1 MDEDNLYDELGNY
14 IGPEIEDEDDEDE
27 SESEEDE
34 DDDWADEAME
44 EVDNEGALTTLDPS
58 EAPTAHDEGRIILHE
73 DKQYY
78 PDAEEVFGEEAEILI
93 QDEDT
98 QPLET
103 PIIAP
108 IKAKNFAIVEKE
120 LPKTSFDYKF
130 LAGLMDHP
138 HLIRNMCLIGN
149 LHSGKTSLMDLF
161 VMETHVKDW
170 DPHKNVKY
178 TDLRNDEQD
187 RKLGIKAVPMSLVL
201 PSLSGKSYLM
211 NIMDAP
217 GHLNFSDEQT
227 AALRLS
233 DGAVIVIDAAE
244 GVMLQTERAM
254 QHAVQAGVPIC
265 LVINKIDR
273 LILELK
279 LPPTD
284 AYHKI
289 CHTLQ
294 DANEVLDKCGYTVHM
309 SPLNGNVCFASS
321 IHGWVFSVDSFAKQ
335 YSDYYESFRAGDFA
349 ARLWGDVYLHED
361 RSFQRKPESGAN
373 KRTFVQFILEPLYK
387 IYSYT
392 LGSEGKELKTMLDEI
407 GVYLKK
413 DQYNLD
419 SRPMLKLICGQFFGD
434 SSGFVEM
441 CVRNFPSPVEAAR
454 AKVTHDYSGDLS
466 TRCAKAMLMCDP
478 KGPPMVNIAKNYTRP
493 DCTAFDS
500 FGRVYS
506 GTVKVGDRIK
516 VLGEGYSLEDTEDAS
531 VHEVTKIWIYQGRY
545 RVEVNRVTAGNWA
558 LFEGVDPGITKTATL
573 TSEFGNEDA
582 SIFVPLK
589 FNTMSTMKVAIEPI
603 NPSELPKMLEG
614 LRKINKSYPVCTT
627 KVEESGEHIILGT
640 GELQLDC
647 VLHDLR
653 KMYSEIELKVADPVV
668 RFCETVV
675 ETSSLKCFAE
685 TANKR
690 NRLTMIAEPLEQGI
704 AEDLEGEKVRI
715 EQSAKEVGDFF
726 QNKYDW
732 DLLAARSIW
741 AFGPD
746 TTGPNMLLDDTL
758 PNEVDKDALLGVKES
773 IVQGFQWGTREGPLC
788 DEPIRNVKFKILD
801 AQIAEESIHR
811 SRGQI
816 IPTAR
821 RVAYSAFLLATPRLM
836 EPIYSV
842 EIQAPADCV
851 SAVWKVISARRGH
864 VTSSVPKPGTPLFT
878 VQAFIPLIDSF
889 GFETDL
895 RTHTQGQA
903 MCLSIFDHWEIVP
916 GDPLDKSI
924 VLRPLEPAPVDS
936 LAREFMVKT
945 RRRKG
950 LSEDVT
956 INKFFDDPMLLELA
970 KQDADLQAYF
980 N

>member
-1 MDEDNLYDELGNY
+1 MDEENLYDELGNY
-14 IGPEIEDEDDEDE
+14 IGPEIEDDEDDEEE
-27 SESEEDE
+27 SSEEDE

-44 EVDNEGALTTLDPS
+44 DAPENDSALTTLDP
-58 EAPTAHDEGRIILHE
+58 DEPVQYEESRIILHE

-78 PDAEEVFGEEAEILI
+78 PDAEEVFGDEAEVLV

-108 IKAKNFAIVEKE
+108 VKAKNFAIVEKAMPE
-120 LPKTSFDYKF
+120 TTFDYKF

-138 HLIRNMCLIGN
+138 KLVRNLCLVGN
-149 LHSGKTSLMDLF
+149 LHAGKTSLMDLF
-161 VMETHVKDW
+161 VEETHIKDW
-170 DPHKNVKY
+170 DPHKQTKY
-178 TDLRNDEQD
+178 TDIRVDEQD
-187 RKLGIKAVPMSLVL
+187 RKLSIKSMPMSLCM

-227 AALRLS
+227 AALRIS
-233 DGAVIVIDAAE
+233 DGAIIVIDAAE
-244 GVMLQTERAM
+244 GIMLQTERAM
-254 QHAVQAGVPIC
+254 KHAVQAGLPIC

-294 DANEVLDKCGYTVHM
+294 EANAVLDKCGYTVHM

-321 IHGWVFSVDSFAKQ
+321 VHGWIFSVDSFAKQ
-335 YSDYYESFRAGDFA
+335 YSDYYDTFKAGDFA
-349 ARLWGDVYLHED
+349 ARLWGDVYLHGD
-361 RSFQRKPESGAN
+361 RSFNRKPEGSSN

-387 IYSYT
+387 IYSYS
-392 LGSEGKELKTMLDEI
+392 LGAEGKELKSMLDEI
-407 GVYLKK
+407 GVRLKK
-413 DQYNLD
+413 EQYHLD
-419 SRPMLKLICGQFFGD
+419 SKPLLKLVCAQFFGD

-441 CVRNFPSPVEAAR
+441 VVRNFPSPVEAAR
-454 AKVTHDYSGDLS
+454 AKVTHDYTGNLG
-466 TRCAKAMLMCDP
+466 TKCAKAMMMCDP
-478 KGPPMVNIAKNYTRP
+478 RGPPMINVTKSYARP

-558 LFEGVDPGITKTATL
+558 LFEGVDPGVTKTATL

-582 SIFVPLK
+582 SIFSPLK
-589 FNTMSTMKVAIEPI
+589 FNVLSTMKVAIEPI
-603 NPSELPKMLEG
+603 NPSELPKMLDG
-614 LRKINKSYPVCTT
+614 LRKINKSYPVATT

-647 VLHDLR
+647 ILHDLR
-653 KMYSEIELKVADPVV
+653 RMYSEIELKVADPVV
-668 RFCETVV
+668 KFCETVV

-685 TANKR
+685 TANKK

-704 AEDLEGEKVRI
+704 AEDIETEKVRI
-715 EQSAKEVGDFF
+715 DQSAKEVGDYF

-758 PNEVDKDALLGVKES
+758 PNEVDKDALYNVKES

-801 AQIAEESIHR
+801 AQIADEAIHR

-836 EPIYSV
+836 EPIYQV

-851 SAVWKVISARRGH
+851 SAVWKVLSTRRGH